1 MLKSS
6 KDNVPQFLSI
16 LICKTDDELAVYV
29 NDNFTQLLVP
39 GCEEELT
46 KLDPSYK
53 DKLTADEL
61 LFALTH
67 TLILYVFPET
77 KSTGKA
83 A

>member
-16 LICKTDDELAVYV
+16 LICKTDDELAVCV
-29 NDNFTQLLVP
+29 NDNFTQSLVP

-46 KLDPSYK
+46 KLVPSYK

-61 LFALTH
+61 LFAL
-67 TLILYVFPET
+67 LYINFIRFPET

>member
-29 NDNFTQLLVP
+29 NDNFTQSLVP

-46 KLDPSYK
+46 KYYK
-53 DKLTADEL
+53 FFQK
-61 LFALTH
+61 
-67 TLILYVFPET
+67 
-77 KSTGKA
+77 
-83 A
+83 